1 MLTTLTTTKEYT
13 HTFTADTSAF
23 AEPIVIKNDISNP
36 TKANKMLLLL
46 KFFIFIF
53 FFFLL

>member
-1 MLTTLTTTKEYT
+1 MVG
-13 HTFTADTSAF
+13 ASAF
-23 AEPIVIKNDISNP
+23 EELIVIKNDISKP
-36 TKANKMLLLL
+36 TKANKILLLL